1 LQSKIILLNDDT
13 RGENAPEVYCC
24 LVTIRCLFCWILF

>member
-24 LVTIRCLFCWILF
+24 LVTIRVI